1 MLTLVIIIKIIII
14 IYIIIININKIKLYV
29 NNKIFIIYNK
39 YISNNNHI
47 INNFISNMD
56 YIKINNN
63 YIPEILKNKLNIINV
78 HTDYYNKYN
87 DKKIIVNKILDKIK
101 NKKLSYPV
109 NKINI
114 IDYLDYKTK
123 YYFGPHTDIE
133 WNIID
138 NDGYQVWYLIKNNN
152 TNNYGNMFIIYNEY
166 LYKKYKKIYYSLN
179 IDKKNKK
186 KILVIKNCRNILEKN
201 NIILETLDID
211 WFKKNTKIF
220 YLDFKPGDC
229 LIFNKNLLHMSDT
242 RGNKTRHAINFRVIK
257 NKLKI
262 KYNNCGFI
270 KDKNIFYKQ

>member
-1 MLTLVIIIKIIII
+1 MLTLIIII
-14 IYIIIININKIKLYV
+14 IIIIILNINKIKIHV
-29 NNKIFIIYNK
+29 NNNIFIIWNK
-39 YISNNNHI
+39 YINNNNHTI
-47 INNFISNMD
+47 IDFISNMD
-56 YIKINNN
+56 YIKINKN

-78 HTDYYNKYN
+78 HTDYYNNYN
-87 DKKIIVNKILDKIK
+87 DKKILVNKILDKIK

-123 YYFGPHTDIE
+123 YYFSPHTDIE
-133 WNIID
+133 WNLID

-152 TNNYGNMFIIYNEY
+152 ANNKGNMFIIYNEY
-166 LYKKYKKIYYSLN
+166 LYNKYKNIYYSLN
-179 IDKKNKK
+179 IDNK
-186 KILVIKNCRNILEKN
+186 KILVLKNCRNILKKN

-229 LIFNKNLLHMSDT
+229 LIFNKNLLHMSDN

-262 KYNNCGFI
+262 KNNNCGFI